1 MSSRRKKS
9 SDKKKHME
17 VKEFYTL
24 ISPEYFGE
32 AEIGMTPAKTP
43 EHVISRVVEITLSD
57 LTNDFSQMHVKLIF
71 LRLENHFLRSFSV
84 KKLENSGISF
94 IYTRDDLRSLVR
106 RLTTRID
113 GIYNITT
120 KDGYVL
126 RITAL
131 VFTEHRIS
139 HKQKY
144 SIRKIIKEILE
155 EESAKLNF
163 NEFVCDLVY
172 GKTASKIYKKSKEIV
187 PIRRAE
193 ILKSKLLVEPNT
205 NAS

>member
-1 MSSRRKKS
+1 MNKHIKILRAKTFNLKKNLTLLQYNNRIVGNMSSRRKKS

-57 LTNDFSQMHVKLIF
+57 LTNDFSQMHVKLKFKVEKVIGNIAYTKF
-71 LRLENHFLRSFSV
+71 VGSDF
-84 KKLENSGISF
+84 
-94 IYTRDDLRSLVR
+94 TRDYLRSLVR

-172 GKTASKIYKKSKEIV
+172 GKTASKIYKK
-187 PIRRAE
+187 
-193 ILKSKLLVEPNT
+193 
-205 NAS
+205 